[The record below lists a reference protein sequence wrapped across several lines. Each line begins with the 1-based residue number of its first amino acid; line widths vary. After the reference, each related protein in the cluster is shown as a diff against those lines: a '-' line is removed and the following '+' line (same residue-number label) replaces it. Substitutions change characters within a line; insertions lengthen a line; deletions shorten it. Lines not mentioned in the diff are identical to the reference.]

1 MLRDL
6 PLSILPLI
14 LVQLFGKDIL
24 RGLLVYVDLGIGIR
38 QS

>member
-6 PLSILPLI
+6 PLGILPLI
-14 LVQLFGKDIL
+14 LVQLFGEDIL